1 MGSVRGTAM
10 NVATIPELFT
20 HEKEE
25 EREKGVIRKK
35 ERLTPQHERIFLR
48 HENAARKILKN
59 ENAASSQHR

>member
-25 EREKGVIRKK
+25 EREREV
-35 ERLTPQHERIFLR
+35 
-48 HENAARKILKN
+48 
-59 ENAASSQHR
+59 SSEKTNG